1 MFRKGHSTESLLLR
15 LLSDIYGAMDRSEVT
30 LPALFD
36 VGAAFDSVDHDILLK
51 RISITFGIRDLPLIW
66 LTFYLSDRSASVT
79 FHSSRSSWR
88 HTPVGL
94 PPRICSWASSLYSV
108 YCRYIGPL
116 LASCSLAS
124 HSYADDVQSYKH
136 CSASDAVSAI
146 RTMSQPPMLSMPGCH
161 LIACC

>member
-1 MFRKGHSTESLLLR
+1 
-15 LLSDIYGAMDRSEVT
+15 MDRSEVT

-94 PPRICSWASSLYSV
+94 YPKDVFLGLFSIFC
-108 YCRYIGPL
+108 L
-116 LASCSLAS
+116 LQILALFS
-124 HSYADDVQSYKH
+124 HLVLSQVILMPMTFNPTNIAQH
-136 CSASDAVSAI
+136 LGQLLQI
-146 RTMSQPPMLSMPGCH
+146 RTMSQATDALNSWMSSNRLLLNPH
-161 LIACC
+161 KTQYI